1 MREGLVAQG
10 QRLVEQGR
18 YFTLF
23 APRQSGKTT
32 YFQLLFRQL
41 SQQGYLP
48 IWISFE
54 SLKTATR
61 AQFYKT
67 LHWYLQ

>member
-1 MREGLVAQG
+1 MPKGFDKVRKG
-10 QRLVEQGR
+10 Q

-32 YFQLLFRQL
+32 YFQLLLEAVKEEGFT
-41 SQQGYLP
+41 P

-54 SLKTATR
+54 KLKTVTKKSLLPR
-61 AQFYKT
+61 FK
-67 LHWYLQ
+67 